1 MHYNAKNKRSMKD
14 KVEQL
19 FEDYRLQQKTLT
31 EVKAEI
37 LRLFNVVGQSE
48 QLRAF
53 LQEIENDKSYIHNQ
67 YFKNKAKTLS
77 ERL

>member
-1 MHYNAKNKRSMKD
+1 MDKNKRSMKD

-37 LRLFNVVGQSE
+37 LRLLDVVGQSG
-48 QLRAF
+48 QLVCKGICDHGYKDEDGNELF
-53 LQEIENDKSYIHNQ
+53 CSI
-67 YFKNKAKTLS
+67 KNAN
-77 ERL
+77 

>member
-1 MHYNAKNKRSMKD
+1 MKD

-37 LRLFNVVGQSE
+37 LRLFSVSKRFCNKSCSQSDWYKGGKCD
-48 QLRAF
+48 
-53 LQEIENDKSYIHNQ
+53 ENGCYHK
-67 YFKNKAKTLS
+67 
-77 ERL
+77 

>member
-1 MHYNAKNKRSMKD
+1 MDKNKRSMKD

-37 LRLFNVVGQSE
+37 LRLLDVVGQSE
-48 QLRAF
+48 LLVCKGRCDHGYKDEF
-53 LQEIENDKSYIHNQ
+53 GNELFCSI
-67 YFKNKAKTLS
+67 KNAN
-77 ERL
+77 